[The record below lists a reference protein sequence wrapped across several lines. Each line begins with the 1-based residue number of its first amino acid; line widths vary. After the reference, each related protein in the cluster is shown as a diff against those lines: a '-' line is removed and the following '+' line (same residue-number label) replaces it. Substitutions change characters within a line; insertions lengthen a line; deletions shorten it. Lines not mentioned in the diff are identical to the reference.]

1 MKLRELLEKT
11 NPNTECKVWFD
22 DYLSMYYGAFATG
35 TAEALLKRQDMPGM
49 AYPVLAASIKDGRLD
64 IQLAEEDYNGNGNDE
79 EDEEE

>member
-22 DYLSMYYGAFATG
+22 DYISMYYGAFATG
-35 TAEALLKRQDMPGM
+35 TADALLKRQDMPGM
-49 AYPVLAASIKDGRLD
+49 AYPVFTATMEDGRLN
-64 IQLAEEDYNGNGNDE
+64 IQLAEEDYNGNDE